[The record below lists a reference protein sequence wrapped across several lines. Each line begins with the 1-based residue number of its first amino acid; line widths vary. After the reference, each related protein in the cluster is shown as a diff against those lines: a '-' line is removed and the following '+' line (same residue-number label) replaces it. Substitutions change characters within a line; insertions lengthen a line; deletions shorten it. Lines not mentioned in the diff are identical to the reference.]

1 MAPPPP
7 GQGDR
12 RWCEAPNPDEPSASP
27 RSEPPPQ
34 PAFDADTTPA
44 STTGPP
50 DPPDPDPRNG
60 AATHA
65 QSAEQPHTGGQHQ
78 SPPPRPGPPTPPDT
92 AAPQHPAPPTKKTSS
107 QLREEDG
114 TRRCHPRTEA
124 TVAHLPEPRPET
136 VRHLPEPRPETVRHL
151 PEHSVHHE
159 PKPHI
164 TSSHN
169 VSPRSPHSRSTDPP
183 TCAVS
188 PGHSVLTASFAT
200 RGSRVQIPSAPR
212 FCLVLVGEILTAR
225 CRNDGRAGE
234 SAYSASTAVAR

>member
-1 MAPPPP
+1 M
-7 GQGDR
+7 
-12 RWCEAPNPDEPSASP
+12 
-27 RSEPPPQ
+27 
-34 PAFDADTTPA
+34 
-44 STTGPP
+44 
-50 DPPDPDPRNG
+50 
-60 AATHA
+60 
-65 QSAEQPHTGGQHQ
+65 
-78 SPPPRPGPPTPPDT
+78 SPPHLHDPSLHLSRRLMRTRHRLRRPVHQTRQTLIRVTAQPPMHSLPSNPIPAGNISHRRPAHDLQHRLIPLLHNTQLHQQRRPPHNCERRMEPGGVT
-92 AAPQHPAPPTKKTSS
+92 HVPKPLSPTYRSRVPKLS
-107 QLREEDG
+107 G
-114 TRRCHPRTEA
+114 TYRSRVPKLSGTYRS
-124 TVAHLPEPRPET
+124 
-136 VRHLPEPRPETVRHL
+136 
-151 PEHSVHHE
+151 HSVHHE

-234 SAYSASTAVAR
+234 SAYRASTAVAR